1 MNTVNNKKTFF
12 SVIIPTR
19 NRPTI
24 MLDALHSVLNQSH
37 QSYEIII
44 INDGSEEQYI
54 AEYHKI
60 ILPYKDKVTLLSLEK
75 SLNGHGPSYAL
86 NMGVAIAKGE
96 YIAFLDDDDVWTSN
110 THLTE
115 AQKAIETERADLYL
129 SLQKAY
135 KNDLVLNEE
144 IWLTPLVKI
153 LNSTE
158 TTKINIETL
167 LKSNGFSHRNNLI
180 ISKSLYNILKG
191 HDENLRYEE
200 DREFY
205 FRAIDH
211 ADKILFNP
219 SFISRHNIPNNKIS
233 NLSSSA
239 SKIEKQLSRLYLLDK
254 LFIQSKNTALI
265 KNIERHKVYTL
276 KLLTE
281 ILYQDKKYLLAS
293 HYSKQAL
300 LLKFN
305 LKWLSFTLYLT
316 IKNIYGS

>member
-1 MNTVNNKKTFF
+1 MNITNNKPFF
-12 SVIIPTR
+12 SILIPTR
-19 NRPTI
+19 NRPEI
-24 MLDALHSVLNQSH
+24 MIDALNSVLH
-37 QSYEIII
+37 QNFNSYEIII

-54 AEYHKI
+54 AEYYKTT
-60 ILPYKDKVTLLSLEK
+60 LPHKDKVTLLSLEK

-86 NMGVAIAKGE
+86 NMGVEIAKGK

-110 THLTE
+110 THLTD
-115 AQKAIETERADLYL
+115 AQKAIEAEQADLYL

-135 KNDLVLNEE
+135 KNDLVLDDE
-144 IWLTPLVKI
+144 IWLTPLVKL
-153 LNSTE
+153 LNNTE

-180 ISKSLYNILKG
+180 ISTLLYKTLKG

-254 LFIQSKNTALI
+254 LFIQSKSTAL
-265 KNIERHKVYTL
+265 KKYLALHKVYTL